1 MKHHLATLLHVPS
14 DILAYV
20 GSMFVAAG
28 ALVAT
33 TIQGLIPAPEDA
45 AMWPFYGVLITA
57 IIVLFLSIAGIL
69 RWVSTKW
76 MQQQSATNTVISE
89 INATLQKLVAS
100 TDHQNRWFEEFG
112 KNALQMQ
119 LDHARMSVHTQQQEG
134 RKPHHA

>member
-1 MKHHLATLLHVPS
+1 MKHLATLLHVPT
-14 DILAYV
+14 DIVAYV

-76 MQQQSATNTVISE
+76 MQQQQTTNTVISE
-89 INATLQKLVAS
+89 INATLQRLVTS
-100 TDHQNRWFEEFG
+100 TDHQNKWFEEFG
-112 KNALQMQ
+112 KHALQMQ
-119 LDHARMSVHTQQQEG
+119 LDHAQLSVHTQQQEG
-134 RKPHHA
+134 RKPRHG